1 MVTMLWLRQV
11 DRAPIWKT
19 IGTWTGIQTWLIIII
34 KYKIN
39 FQFSIIPIPVLP
51 YMDFYIANLATELTV
66 VVADTFVLKPMC

>member
-11 DRAPIWKT
+11 DRAPIWKI
-19 IGTWTGIQTWLIIII
+19 IGTWTGFQTWLIIII

-51 YMDFYIANLATELTV
+51 YIDFYIANLATELTV
-66 VVADTFVLKPMC
+66 VVADTFVLKPMR